1 MTDNTTESLVQAD
14 INDVLD
20 NMSARNATLTRE
32 LAISQAQATAL
43 QRRVKELEAQL
54 AEAKYPDTDNHF
66 SESHSARGGFFHA
79 QSRKETACICAT
91 SRIRE

>member
-32 LAISQAQATAL
+32 LAISLAQATAL

-54 AEAKYPDTDNHF
+54 AEAK
-66 SESHSARGGFFHA
+66 
-79 QSRKETACICAT
+79 
-91 SRIRE
+91 

>member
-1 MTDNTTESLVQAD
+1 MTDTTESLVQAD

-43 QRRVKELEAQL
+43 QRRVKELEAKQ
-54 AEAKYPDTDNHF
+54 AENK
-66 SESHSARGGFFHA
+66 
-79 QSRKETACICAT
+79 
-91 SRIRE
+91 

>member
-20 NMSARNATLTRE
+20 NMSARNANLTRE

-54 AEAKYPDTDNHF
+54 AEAK
-66 SESHSARGGFFHA
+66 
-79 QSRKETACICAT
+79 
-91 SRIRE
+91 